1 MEEKKRE
8 NIFIQYKVIFIL
20 SSSKMYLYGKYW
32 YQYSLNLTS
41 LEEEIPFSW
50 KRIIFFLQWF
60 TRWPLRRSIPQGGE
74 GSLAKLL
81 ALTHRETSRE
91 KSFGSL
97 RKRGGNSPGT
107 EREEEKLR
115 DGNKFYFAK
124 RNRTLINCW
133 IYSLYTF
140 FEICLFIL
148 KFFVNYLFKMYRFL
162 FIKINYFRYI
172 FYISKLNLGCVH
184 IIALDLI

>member
-1 MEEKKRE
+1 MA
-8 NIFIQYKVIFIL
+8 
-20 SSSKMYLYGKYW
+20 
-32 YQYSLNLTS
+32 S

-97 RKRGGNSPGT
+97 RKRGENSPGT

-124 RNRTLINCW
+124 RNRALINVGFIHC
-133 IYSLYTF
+133 IPFLKSVF
-140 FEICLFIL
+140 FYIKIFCKLFIQNL
-148 KFFVNYLFKMYRFL
+148 QIFIYKNKLSSIHFL
-162 FIKINYFRYI
+162 HK
-172 FYISKLNLGCVH
+172 
-184 IIALDLI
+184 